1 MDNEEKS
8 SHQENIQRE
17 QVNQQDS
24 NPHDQDDS
32 SSIRERNF
40 SEYINDYHD
49 GGGGGGGDNIIK
61 NQSNEL
67 NLNISQLNNNDQAKY
82 FEHEHEISNYNSSQ
96 KSDILSQP
104 AISTGKKPPLNSGK
118 NEHKKEI
125 IHEEQS
131 AKKKNLIVL
140 SKDEHEKL
148 KNSFNLF
155 DQLKQ
160 QKKATSQTASR
171 KNSASSTNSYKGA
184 KQSSINTSK
193 SNNQSAIKAV
203 INEPELV
210 DSILNGKLSLGD
222 NSLQQIQNL
231 NLNGKKSG
239 PPSSA
244 GESIITTPTRKN
256 NFDKQISITNFNNLF
271 QQNRNNDNIH
281 NDSNISIVNS
291 ESQEFNFKKN
301 NSNQEIGLYM
311 IKDSVNSLMKK
322 IGDMDVSEQKQN
334 GDIKCNQLTIVIN
347 NSAEKQNNNNVRP
360 NSART
365 YPAVQQQQQ
374 PYIQQNNIQQPQTN
388 IQNVAKQLK
397 IDRSKEEQ
405 KLRDLQ
411 NELEKINHAQ
421 DQYKDEVDDIHKN
434 CNEKINEFERDF
446 EKLQFAFMNYKR
458 ECDQAL
464 HDKDQLV
471 LQLKQELSQKNEKL
485 LQQQFQYRQSCF
497 YNQYYMNFQDNAAGD
512 NTNTNSNSISKLV
525 SGVIINPNISNNP
538 NMIHNNQISS
548 TNDEGDISP
557 IAVIPNDKQQNSL
570 FNSKEPIIINK
581 RLNLDTEG
589 GGDDEDQEIM
599 QAFADQGLLKNLNLQ
614 GKGQLV
620 GVQQKAF
627 QIRQNYL
634 KQMLGELEYQQICE
648 MEKIFDEIMRDN
660 KSVQDLRVKYSNIL
674 EELIK
679 KLHQFKDKHEV
690 LQQQLNELQQN
701 CVKLREEN
709 QKISNE
715 YKKQMQKL
723 NELKER
729 FEKAITERDQTC
741 LLLNRYEKKEI
752 ITIKELQMEYH
763 KKEEDLIQCQEEV
776 DNLKNQID
784 QLLGI
789 VGMFDSE
796 KELSKQMHNE
806 TIQQFNIVLNKYDDF
821 IMRLFQDYCSFEENI
836 TQNISSLLSEIII
849 NVHQKEILDRYE
861 SIKRSIAQI
870 YNKGRNNFQASNNPS
885 QLPPINTQLPNNYNI
900 PGNRDSIR
908 SYSPLLTANQLL
920 NQNIPPQQN
929 MNMQSSFLQN
939 TSGLVNGQFI
949 NNNVNK
955 SSDYQYSCSSLDKN
969 PTHPQIEDE
978 EEEDV
983 NEVNNLEVSQ
993 RKLRR
998 RDLEDEIVSLKGQLA
1013 ELEKKN
1019 NQLVTER
1026 MHDYDQMKE
1035 HEQRVELF
1043 KSKLEQKITQLKE
1056 KEKQFIQMVRQITP
1070 EIDLKDKDEIDY
1082 FEIKNQIVKKI
1093 QQDLIMQQQQ
1103 SSLSSI
1109 LQQNQENQSETL
1121 SGAGVQKYLQELN
1134 NSIQQ
1139 IKQISYNTNQILS
1152 NTTTSAV
1159 NPVTMTNFLNT
1170 ERSFALNSPNK
1181 CNCFKGDKSMINH
1194 THNHLN
1200 SIVPH
1205 TIFVNPSPVL
1215 PSQARLQSHS
1225 QKPSNQSQQNFQY
1238 DQISNYNNCISNQQQ
1253 NLNGFLHPNFNIH
1266 HSTQQ
1271 NSNIGNSQANNTNN
1285 NNQLMNTSFL
1295 TNSNQYNSVYHL
1307 NNNTFV
1313 KEEEDIQADSGNQHN
1328 LNIKCFDDEFS
1339 SQNNQMT
1346 QNNYTDNDENSSNC
1360 KKFGSNQQEIESD
1373 MDQPQAG
1380 SSGGKNGISNEDHEI
1395 VMMMQNCPYHQNLIN
1410 NNQFE
1415 NHNCKE
1421 NTEQMS
1427 QYTDLIAA
1435 SQQQQI
1441 QINTLMVQLQKSL
1454 KLICDL
1460 NDKNILEKKKQQ
1472 QSISQDA
1479 QNNTDNNIDDDEST
1493 FYIQVKENIIEMKV
1507 EDALKKKY
1515 AEYDQI
1521 KDIAECQ
1528 ENIKQAQKDLS
1539 EKENLLNSLSEQL
1552 KIDQEQLEKEKQKL
1566 QEETTQFELKQSQL
1580 TEEILKQQQEYKE
1593 KYAKYLQDF
1602 QEYQN
1607 LMKQLS
1613 IQKEAQEELQNQ
1625 LSLRSSLIKE
1635 QQEQLEKHL
1644 LNLTEQQQQLKD
1656 IIVQFDKKKED
1667 KNQLIEYFQAQCQ
1680 KQEEE
1685 IKQIKQKY
1693 EEIQKLSQEINLEK
1707 EIVKREHSLCQNSQ
1721 NQIEIFRSDY
1731 LNKISETN
1739 NSNKRE
1745 LEALNL
1751 AIQEKNERITEQ
1763 KEMIKNLN
1771 QTIVSLESKIENL
1784 SIKSDNY
1791 DEVKLKLEQKNEELV
1806 LLKQQVAQEQK
1817 EKQIFLSQIN
1827 ELKSIDEKNQSNFVK
1842 KEDQYLQK
1850 INELQLQFQNEIKTE
1865 SLQINKLRDE
1875 YQVKLDELKEKYF
1888 ESSQKMKEA
1897 ERLNQFKDEQIKLLQ
1912 VNLESEQNTRKEEK
1926 LTLQKYFEEQFTAI
1940 ISHLK
1945 EDNEKLKQLHESHS
1959 VVQFN
1964 EKEQE
1969 FTQLKTNYALVE
1981 QQIDMLKSLMQ
1992 NETAKKK
1999 NQSQQNLS
2007 NQTVLQ
2013 LFEIFIQQI
2022 AQEKQSLEE
2031 EIQKLQISNTEKD
2044 SKYLLLT
2051 EDFAKYKDQIIQEI
2065 NNYKEQA
2072 HKNEYQSELINQLE
2086 QKNAK
2091 VKQKCSQLQDKLHET
2106 ENQFKSQIF
2115 ELEKQKQI
2123 QIESLNNKI
2132 IQIEQEKIDTIKQ
2145 IEQSKNQEIA
2155 SNLLITNQ
2163 KVSNLEEQFK
2173 QKLADLESVQ
2183 NSVKKQKKKIQ
2194 KEQNYLNQE
2203 SGNDVEDQEKQI
2215 KQLEDAYQKLMEQHE
2230 RNQTEQQQEMKRQ
2243 YDNIEEQIRENLQK
2257 QMQLM
2262 QEKYE
2267 RSMVIYENQI
2277 KEEQSK
2283 YRELRQSHEIAIKN
2297 LNDLHFSQQKTVL
2310 DQSNEKV
2317 DLLKQQLSKYEE
2329 LFQKSVE
2336 ESKQQFERISQSEIQ
2351 KGIINVESEYKL
2363 QIQSLQDK
2371 LNHATEKMQDYE
2383 ALLKKKEEQEKNLI
2397 EEYDKKLVQVLQND
2411 IATLQESLISQSK
2424 QNQQELS
2431 QIHNAQ
2437 KEIGEI
2443 QETIKLQKLQEN
2455 TLKDLIQQ
2463 HFSNIQASLQAV
2475 KDESIKNQNHHLQ
2488 EKCNEIHQKIL
2499 SLLESKHAVN
2509 NIALEEAEENNK
2521 LTKESNDM
2529 ILSLHQKISDKEAQ
2543 ISQLNFKCETLNCQI
2558 EQIKELKKLVETQKD
2573 EVITDLKSR
2582 LQDQLTDFSAQNKN
2596 DKAIKEGEEKNA
2608 ILQQNI
2614 EDLKSQ
2620 IDNYKIK
2627 VSELETQR
2635 KYELQMFN
2643 EKKQD
2648 LENTIKRFEEENK
2661 QLKVQVEKLTSN
2673 QQENKASNESVVKL
2687 QTELNKKTSEI
2698 DMLKEQII
2706 NQDKQYQSEKMEIEK
2721 KLNQMKETLS
2731 QNEQKMKQL
2740 EEKSEIE
2747 LQKLQAKKQKI
2758 SSIIEELK
2766 AKKEEIVKLKNEQIK
2781 LQTQHDNIS
2790 NQLEQCIH
2798 DKNELSQKIQNISQQ
2813 KDSLEEQKN
2822 SIKEKFNTLQET
2834 LKHTE
2839 SKLELVQKEL
2849 EQVKQEKTSIQ
2860 TQSSEKI
2867 KSLNDSMVN
2876 EFSSQNQM
2884 IEQLKDQ
2891 ISKLS
2896 QIQQKQQE
2904 KIQEVENISEIKK
2917 KSDQMETNNNS
2928 LQQQIFRMQEEK
2940 EQMALQTSDLN
2951 IKLEDQR
2958 KLYLNLIEENGK
2970 NKEII
2975 RSLEEKLS
2983 SEQLRLQKEV
2993 DQHEQLKSR
3002 FEQIQLNLE
3011 NVKIQNKEL
3020 EILNL
3025 SKENSFKEL
3034 LEQYENTMKKYE
3046 KQKQNNQELKLKALE
3061 QEKSLNSSEIQ
3072 IKDFEEQMRQLQI
3085 NKKSEEDK
3093 VLILNKQIDEL
3104 RGEIKQLTQANEV
3117 LNQKIVSVSNL
3128 ETQDSSQKIGELQ
3141 QILKND
3147 YISKQE
3153 YEAVCKK
3160 FEQKNKD
3167 CLDLEQRFEREQQNY
3182 EQNLQKIE
3190 EKFKK
3195 QQQLTEQKY
3204 SELQDSNEISHKKS
3218 LEQLKEKHEKII
3230 QQHQLQFEE
3239 EKEGLQKK
3247 FNLLKEKLA
3256 NSEDQIAQLE
3266 QEKQKI
3272 ISQNKSKI
3280 QEYNEQQLASEQNI
3294 KNLQENIKQSLQ
3306 KISEQ
3311 EELIKKQEKLVK
3323 NCEETIN
3330 QQKEQIDNLQ
3340 KSLQQTHAENERQM
3354 QEQINNLNQKISVK
3368 ESECTNMQQQII
3380 QIESKLK
3387 EENQNLITEYEKQIK
3402 TLNENFDSLT
3412 REIAA
3417 QKEQEKLQHEQI
3429 SKLESQLS
3437 ELRKEN
3443 QEKITQIEQIKD
3455 ENTKIIQTLKNEI
3468 QELESNISNNK
3479 EQIQTST
3486 NQYQSE
3492 LSKFKEDSEQK
3503 LALKQDEIQKLQY
3516 NITNLTQQLEE
3527 EQRQK
3532 SQQIDEHKREIE
3544 NKEREFVNQ
3553 QNTLSIQ
3560 VQSLEEQLK
3569 QKQSE
3574 LDEKKLSYSQLE
3586 ERQKQSELSIQQLQ
3600 EKLSQKQEE
3609 VVQLQTTQNATK
3621 EEKISILLSQI
3632 QELEKQLSDFK
3643 SQVEVLKNKN
3653 QISETKLKEVNEK
3666 LNDLE
3671 QKYSNLQQN
3680 HQQLEKELKQIVEKN
3695 KKEKDELVQTHQ
3707 QELSQ
3712 VQKEFITLN
3721 SQIEK
3726 NKIDMIEKDSQIKRM
3741 SFEHDEIQKQI
3752 DSLKQKYQ
3760 QTLEKLQIT
3769 ESEIAQLKKQTQLD
3783 KYESTSQFEQLKRE
3797 QNNQIDQINKEYQ
3810 EKILK
3815 LQSELQKS
3823 SDEAQKLRQQIESL
3837 QAISFGSN
3845 NEMQNL
3851 MQKMKEQQEENVKSN
3866 QQITELKSQLVK
3878 GNLQANEL
3886 NQKISKLESQLQ
3898 SAENFI
3904 DALKKQENKSS
3915 KNNFGR
3921 IKKIGVL
3928 TIDILDGFLIMYQN
3942 LVRTH
3947 SNADISSKHN
3957 TFNFNQIITTFKGI
3971 KSQIYSKG
3979 ESSAKQL
3986 LEQTNLFKNTKTFDL
4001 ISCDTIIESFSG
4013 YFLQIQ
4019 QVYQQL
4025 EKFNDS
4031 IKLFLNIN

>member
-8 SHQENIQRE
+8 SHQEKIEKQ

-24 NPHDQDDS
+24 GFHGQEDRSTN
-32 SSIRERNF
+32 RERNF
-40 SEYINDYHD
+40 SEYLHDYNDD
-49 GGGGGGGDNIIK
+49 GGGGGGDFIIK
-61 NQSNEL
+61 KQSNKL
-67 NLNISQLNNNDQAKY
+67 NLNISQLNNYELINDL
-82 FEHEHEISNYNSSQ
+82 EHENDHSNLNSSQ

-118 NEHKKEI
+118 NDQKKEI
-125 IHEEQS
+125 IHEEKS
-131 AKKKNLIVL
+131 AKKKNQIVL
-140 SKDEHEKL
+140 SKDEHDKL
-148 KNSFNLF
+148 KNSFNIF
-155 DQLKQ
+155 DQMRQNKQ
-160 QKKATSQTASR
+160 GTNQIASR

-184 KQSSINTSK
+184 KQQNINTSI
-193 SNNQSAIKAV
+193 SSNQSDIKAV

-210 DSILNGKLSLGD
+210 DSILNGKLCLG
-222 NSLQQIQNL
+222 NNLNQQIQNL

-239 PPSSA
+239 PPSSG
-244 GESIITTPTRKN
+244 GESGITTPTRKN
-256 NFDKQISITNFNNLF
+256 NFNNQISISNFNNLF
-271 QQNRNNDNIH
+271 QQNKNNNSNIH
-281 NDSNISIVNS
+281 NNSNISLANS
-291 ESQEFNFKKN
+291 ESQEFNFIKNDPEDNLGIQINNQVSSIKKRIVNLPSSASKN
-301 NSNQEIGLYM
+301 NDE
-311 IKDSVNSLMKK
+311 
-322 IGDMDVSEQKQN
+322 
-334 GDIKCNQLTIVIN
+334 IKCNQLTIVIN
-347 NSAEKQNNNNVRP
+347 NSAEKHNNNNVRP
-360 NSART
+360 NSETT
-365 YPAVQQQQQ
+365 YPVVQQQQAHT
-374 PYIQQNNIQQPQTN
+374 QQNNPQQSQTN
-388 IQNVAKQLK
+388 IQNYAKQLK

-411 NELEKINHAQ
+411 GELDKINTAQ
-421 DQYKDEVDDIHKN
+421 DQYKNEVDDIHYKG
-434 CNEKINEFERDF
+434 NERINEFELDF
-446 EKLQFAFMNYKR
+446 EKLQLAFMNYKK
-458 ECDQAL
+458 ECDQTITE
-464 HDKDQLV
+464 KDHLIQQLR
-471 LQLKQELSQKNEKL
+471 QELNQKNDKI
-485 LQQQFQYRQSCF
+485 LQQQLYFKQSFLYSQYQ
-497 YNQYYMNFQDNAAGD
+497 MNFQDNATGD
-512 NTNTNSNSISKLV
+512 NTNTNSNSLSKLV
-525 SGVIINPNISNNP
+525 SGVIINANNPDNPNI
-538 NMIHNNQISS
+538 IHNNQISS
-548 TNDEGDISP
+548 NNDGGDISP
-557 IAVIPNDKQQNSL
+557 IAAISNDKQPNSL

-581 RLNLDTEG
+581 RLNLDIEG
-589 GGDDEDQEIM
+589 GGDDEDQGIM
-599 QAFADQGLLKNLNLQ
+599 QTFAEQGLLKNLNWQ

-634 KQMLGELEYQQICE
+634 KQILGEIEYQQICE

-660 KSVQDLRVKYSNIL
+660 KSVQDLRMKYSNIL

-679 KLHQFKDKHEV
+679 KLHQFKDKHEI

-709 QKISNE
+709 QKISHE

-729 FEKAITERDQTC
+729 LEKVITERDQTC

-752 ITIKELQMEYH
+752 ITIKELQMEYY

-796 KELSKQMHNE
+796 KELAKQMHNE
-806 TIQQFNIVLNKYDDF
+806 SIQQFSIVLNKYDEF
-821 IMRLFQDYCSFEENI
+821 IMRLFQDYCHFEENI

-870 YNKGRNNFQASNNPS
+870 YNKGRNNLQTSNNPS
-885 QLPPINTQLPNNYNI
+885 QLPPLNSQLPNTYNF

-908 SYSPLLTANQLL
+908 SYSPLLNANQLL

-949 NNNVNK
+949 TNNVNK

-969 PTHPQIEDE
+969 PTHPQIDDEDE
-978 EEEDV
+978 DA

-993 RKLRR
+993 RRLRR
-998 RDLEDEIVSLKGQLA
+998 RDLEEEIVSLKGQLA

-1109 LQQNQENQSETL
+1109 LQQNQENQSETF

-1194 THNHLN
+1194 THNHHN

-1215 PSQARLQSHS
+1215 PSQARLLNHS

-1238 DQISNYNNCISNQQQ
+1238 DQMSNYNSCIGTNQQQ

-1266 HSTQQ
+1266 SSTQQ
-1271 NSNIGNSQANNTNN
+1271 NSNIGNSNANNANN
-1285 NNQLMNTSFL
+1285 SNQLMNTSFL

-1307 NNNTFV
+1307 NNNMFV
-1313 KEEEDIQADSGNQHN
+1313 KEEEENQADNGNQHN

-1339 SQNNQMT
+1339 SHNNQITQNNQ
-1346 QNNYTDNDENSSNC
+1346 TDNDENSSNC

-1421 NTEQMS
+1421 NTEQLS
-1427 QYTDLIAA
+1427 QYTDLVAT

-1460 NDKNILEKKKQQ
+1460 NDRNILEKKKLQK
-1472 QSISQDA
+1472 SISSDV
-1479 QNNTDNNIDDDEST
+1479 QNNIDNNIEDDEST
-1493 FYIQVKENIIEMKV
+1493 FYIQVREKIIELKV
-1507 EDALKKKY
+1507 EEALKKKY

-1521 KDIAECQ
+1521 RDLVESQ
-1528 ENIKQAQKDLS
+1528 ENIKLAQKELQ
-1539 EKENLLNSLSEQL
+1539 EKEKLLNSLSEQL
-1552 KIDQEQLEKEKQKL
+1552 KVDQELLEQEKQKYK
-1566 QEETTQFELKQSQL
+1566 EETVQFEQKQSKL
-1580 TEEILKQQQEYKE
+1580 TEEILKQQQDYKE
-1593 KYAKYLQDF
+1593 QYAKYLQDF

-1613 IQKEAQEELQNQ
+1613 IQKDAQEGLQNQ

-1635 QQEQLEKHL
+1635 QQEQLDKHL

-1667 KNQLIEYFQAQCQ
+1667 KNELIEYFKAQCQ

-1693 EEIQKLSQEINLEK
+1693 EEIQKLTQEINLEK
-1707 EIVKREHSLCQNSQ
+1707 EIVKREHALCQNSQ
-1721 NQIEIFRSDY
+1721 NQFEIFRSDY
-1731 LNKISETN
+1731 QNKISENN
-1739 NSNKRE
+1739 NSDKKE

-1751 AIQEKNERITEQ
+1751 ALQEKDERITEQ

-1771 QTIVSLESKIENL
+1771 QTIKSLESKIENL
-1784 SIKSDNY
+1784 SIKSENY
-1791 DEVKLKLEQKNEELV
+1791 DEAKQKLEQKNEELI

-1817 EKQIFLSQIN
+1817 EKQIFLSQLN
-1827 ELKSIDEKNQSNFVK
+1827 DLKAIDEKNQTNFVK
-1842 KEDQYLQK
+1842 KEEQYLQK

-1865 SLQINKLRDE
+1865 SLQNNKLRDE
-1875 YQVKLDELKEKYF
+1875 YQGKIDEMKERYF

-1897 ERLNQFKDEQIKLLQ
+1897 EKISQFKDEQIKQLQ
-1912 VNLESEQNTRKEEK
+1912 ISLESEQNTRKEEK
-1926 LTLQKYFEEQFTAI
+1926 LTLQKYFEEQLAAI

-1945 EDNEKLKQLHESHS
+1945 EDNEKLKQLHQSHS

-1964 EKEQE
+1964 DKEQDIM
-1969 FTQLKTNYALVE
+1969 QLKTNYALVE

-1992 NETAKKK
+1992 NEIAQKK
-1999 NQSQQNLS
+1999 NQNQQNLS
-2007 NQTVLQ
+2007 NFTVLQ
-2013 LFEIFIQQI
+2013 LFEMFSQLVIS
-2022 AQEKQSLEE
+2022 EKQNLEE
-2031 EIQKLQISNTEKD
+2031 EIQKLKISHTEKD
-2044 SKYLLLT
+2044 SRYLLLT
-2051 EDFAKYKDQIIQEI
+2051 EDFAKYKDQIVTEM
-2065 NNYKEQA
+2065 NSLKEKA
-2072 HKNEYQSELINQLE
+2072 HKNDYQTELINQLE

-2091 VKQKCSQLQDKLHET
+2091 VKQKCSQLQEKLQQI
-2106 ENQFKSQIF
+2106 ENQMKSQIF
-2115 ELEKQKQI
+2115 ELEKQKQS

-2132 IQIEQEKIDTIKQ
+2132 LQIEQEKAEATKS
-2145 IEQSKNQEIA
+2145 IEQTKNQEIA
-2155 SNLLITNQ
+2155 SNLINTNQ
-2163 KVSNLEEQFK
+2163 KISYLEEQFK
-2173 QKLADLESVQ
+2173 QKLADFENAQ
-2183 NSVKKQKKKIQ
+2183 NSAKKQKKKIS
-2194 KEQNYLNQE
+2194 KEQSYLNQE
-2203 SGNDVEDQEKQI
+2203 SGNDVEDQERQI
-2215 KQLEDAYQKLMEQHE
+2215 KQLEEAYQKLMEQHE

-2283 YRELRQSHEIAIKN
+2283 YRELRQSHEVAIKN

-2336 ESKQQFERISQSEIQ
+2336 EQKQQYERISQSEIQ

-2371 LNHATEKMQDYE
+2371 LSHATEKMQDYE
-2383 ALLKKKEEQEKNLI
+2383 TLLQKKEEQQKNLI
-2397 EEYDKKLVQVLQND
+2397 EEYDKKLIQVFQND
-2411 IATLQESLISQSK
+2411 IACLQESLISQSK
-2424 QNQQELS
+2424 QNQHELS
-2431 QIHNAQ
+2431 QIQNAQ

-2443 QETIKLQKLQEN
+2443 QETIKIQKLQEN
-2455 TLKDLIQQ
+2455 NLKDLIQQ
-2463 HFSNIQASLQAV
+2463 HFSNIQTSLLAV
-2475 KDESIKNQNHHLQ
+2475 KDESIKNQNHQLQ

-2499 SLLESKHAVN
+2499 SLLETKHAVN
-2509 NIALEEAEENNK
+2509 NTTSEEAEENQK
-2521 LTKESNDM
+2521 LAKESNEM
-2529 ILSLHQKISDKEAQ
+2529 IKSLHQKISEKEAQ
-2543 ISQLNFKCETLNCQI
+2543 ISQLNFKCESLNCQI
-2558 EQIKELKKLVETQKD
+2558 EQIKELKKLFESQKD
-2573 EVITDLKSR
+2573 EIIADLKSR
-2582 LQDQLTDFSAQNKN
+2582 LQDQLTDCSAQNKN
-2596 DKAIKEGEEKNA
+2596 DKALKNEEEKNV

-2614 EDLKSQ
+2614 EELKSQ
-2620 IDNYKIK
+2620 TDNYKIK

-2661 QLKVQVEKLTSN
+2661 QLKVQIEKLNTN
-2673 QQENKASNESVVKL
+2673 QHENKTTNESFVKL
-2687 QTELNKKTSEI
+2687 QTELNQKTTEV

-2706 NQDKQYQSEKMEIEK
+2706 NQDKQFKTEKIEIENK
-2721 KLNQMKETLS
+2721 FNQMKETLAK
-2731 QNEQKMKQL
+2731 NEQKMKQL

-2747 LQKLQAKKQKI
+2747 LQKLQAKNQKI
-2758 SSIIEELK
+2758 SSILEE
-2766 AKKEEIVKLKNEQIK
+2766 AKTKSEEIVQLKNEQIK
-2781 LQTQHDNIS
+2781 LQAQHDNTS

-2798 DKNELSQKIQNISQQ
+2798 EKNELSQKIQNMSQQ
-2813 KDSLEEQKN
+2813 RDSLEEQKN
-2822 SIKEKFNTLQET
+2822 EIKEKFNTLKET

-2839 SKLELVQKEL
+2839 SKLEQVQKEL
-2849 EQVKQEKTSIQ
+2849 EQAKQEKTSIQ
-2860 TQSSEKI
+2860 AQSSEKI

-2876 EFSSQNQM
+2876 EFYSQNQI

-2896 QIQQKQQE
+2896 QIQQKQHE

-2917 KSDQMETNNNS
+2917 KSDQIENNNNS

-2940 EQMALQTSDLN
+2940 EQITLQTSDLN
-2951 IKLEDQR
+2951 LKLEEQR

-2970 NKEII
+2970 NKETI

-2983 SEQLRLQKEV
+2983 SEQLRLQKEAGS
-2993 DQHEQLKSR
+2993 HEQLKSR
-3002 FEQIQLNLE
+3002 FEQTQINLE
-3011 NVKIQNKEL
+3011 NVKIHNKEL

-3025 SKENSFKEL
+3025 SKENRVKEL
-3034 LEQYENTMKKYE
+3034 LEQYENTMKKYQ
-3046 KQKQNNQELKLKALE
+3046 KQKQNNQELKLKSEE
-3061 QEKSLNSSEIQ
+3061 QEKLLNQTEIQ
-3072 IKDFEEQMRQLQI
+3072 IKDLEEQLRQMQI
-3085 NKKSEEDK
+3085 NKRSEEDK
-3093 VLILNKQIDEL
+3093 ALILNKQIDEL
-3104 RGEIKQLTQANEV
+3104 KAEIKQQTQTNET
-3117 LNQKIVSVSNL
+3117 LNQKISQVTSL
-3128 ETQDSSQKIGELQ
+3128 ENPDSSQKIGELQ
-3141 QILKND
+3141 QMLKND

-3153 YEAVCKK
+3153 YDVICKK

-3167 CLDLEQRFEREQQNY
+3167 CFDLEQRLEKELQNY

-3190 EKFKK
+3190 EKFQK

-3204 SELQDSNEISHKKS
+3204 SEMQDNNETQHKRS
-3218 LEQLKEKHEKII
+3218 LEQLKEKHEKFI
-3230 QQHQLQFEE
+3230 QQQQIQFEE
-3239 EKEGLQKK
+3239 EREGLQKK
-3247 FNLLKEKLA
+3247 CNILKEKLA

-3272 ISQNKSKI
+3272 LSQNKSKI
-3280 QEYNEQQLASEQNI
+3280 QEYNEQQLATEQNI
-3294 KNLQENIKQSLQ
+3294 KNLQESIKQNLQ
-3306 KISEQ
+3306 KINEQ
-3311 EELIKKQEKLVK
+3311 EELIKKQEKSVK
-3323 NCEETIN
+3323 NCEEIID
-3330 QQKEQIDNLQ
+3330 QQKEQINELQ
-3340 KSLQQTHAENERQM
+3340 KSLKQTHAENEKQM
-3354 QEQINNLNQKISVK
+3354 QELINNLNQKISVK
-3368 ESECTNMQQQII
+3368 ESECNSLQQQLI
-3380 QIESKLK
+3380 QIEQALK
-3387 EENQNLITEYEKQIK
+3387 EENQNLVAEHEKQIK
-3402 TLNENFDSLT
+3402 SLNDSFDLLN
-3412 REIAA
+3412 RELAT
-3417 QKEQEKLQHEQI
+3417 QKEQEKCQNEQI
-3429 SKLESQLS
+3429 SKLESQVNELS
-3437 ELRKEN
+3437 KEN
-3443 QEKITQIEQIKD
+3443 QEKIAQIEQIKD
-3455 ENTKIIQTLKNEI
+3455 ENSKIIQMLKNEI
-3468 QELESNISNNK
+3468 QELESSVSNNK

-3486 NQYQSE
+3486 SQYQSE
-3492 LSKFKEDSEQK
+3492 LSKLKEDSEQK
-3503 LALKQDEIQKLQY
+3503 LALLSVEIQKLQE
-3516 NITNLTQQLEE
+3516 NIAVLTRQIEE
-3527 EQRQK
+3527 EQTQK
-3532 SQQIDEHKREIE
+3532 SQLIEQHKSEIQ
-3544 NKEREFVNQ
+3544 NKEKESVIE
-3553 QNTLSIQ
+3553 QNIHSNKI
-3560 VQSLEEQLK
+3560 QSLEEQLRQT
-3569 QKQSE
+3569 QKE
-3574 LDEKKLSYSQLE
+3574 LDEKKLSFSQLE
-3586 ERQKQSELSIQQLQ
+3586 ERQKEDELTVKQLQ

-3609 VVQLQTTQNATK
+3609 VVHLQTTQNATK

-3632 QELEKQLSDFK
+3632 QELEKQLLDSK
-3643 SQVEVLKNKN
+3643 SSVEEQKNKN
-3653 QISETKLKEVNEK
+3653 QISEASQNEAIEQ
-3666 LNDLE
+3666 LNSLE
-3671 QKYSNLQQN
+3671 QKYSILQQN
-3680 HQQLEKELKQIVEKN
+3680 HSSLEKELKQTMERN
-3695 KKEKDELVQTHQ
+3695 KKEKDELIQTNQ

-3726 NKIDMIEKDSQIKRM
+3726 NQIDMIEKDSQIKRM
-3741 SFEHDEIQKQI
+3741 SFEHEEIQKQL

-3760 QTLEKLQIT
+3760 QSLEQLQIA
-3769 ESEIAQLKKQTQLD
+3769 ESEITQLKKQVQLD
-3783 KYESTSQFEQLKRE
+3783 KYEASSQIEQLKRE
-3797 QNNQIDQINKEYQ
+3797 QNNQIDQINEQ
-3810 EKILK
+3810 NQLKIVK
-3815 LQSELQKS
+3815 LQSEFKKS
-3823 SDEAQKLRQQIESL
+3823 SDEALQLKQQIESL
-3837 QAISFGSN
+3837 QAISLGSN

-3851 MQKMKEQQEENVKSN
+3851 MAKVKEQQEENVKSN
-3866 QQITELKSQLVK
+3866 QQIAELQSQLVK
-3878 GNLQANEL
+3878 GTLQASEL
-3886 NQKISKLESQLQ
+3886 NQKISKLESKLQ

-3904 DALKKQENKSS
+3904 DALKKQENQSTKS
-3915 KNNFGR
+3915 NFGR

-3942 LVRTH
+3942 LVKAH

-3957 TFNFNQIITTFKGI
+3957 TFNFNTIIATFRGI
-3971 KSQIYSKG
+3971 KNQIFSKG

-3986 LEQTNLFKNTKTFDL
+3986 LEQINLFKKSKTFEI
-4001 ISCDTIIESFSG
+4001 ISCDAIIESFSG
-4013 YFLQIQ
+4013 DFLQIY

-4025 EKFNDS
+4025 EKFHDN